1 MQLYFAPLEGITG
14 YVYRNAHHA
23 CFGGVDRYFTPFVVA
38 TFTHKVKTREKMDI
52 LPQNNTGIPLVPQ
65 ILSNNADEF
74 LATARY
80 MADFGY
86 PEVNLNLGCPMA
98 TVVNKHK
105 GSGFL
110 GVPDE
115 LDAFLN
121 KIYNG
126 AEQIRT
132 ASGRPLRISVKTRL
146 GLNTPAEFDRIFN
159 VYMQYPL
166 SELIIHART
175 RKEMYAGRPHL
186 ELFRRLL
193 DETSVPLI
201 YNGNIFTVRDAERAD
216 ALFAGVSNLCCG
228 LMLGRG
234 LLSDPALAEKICAA
248 AGSRSSAA
256 CAAAQGAGNM
266 PSRTDARGAGNAA
279 SGGGAAR
286 NCAADTAAAGSR
298 SGAAAADT
306 DAASAIIGAAA
317 ADAGRSI
324 VNDKELPHLSCS
336 GASSIK
342 DMSKRLRGFH
352 DALYQGYQEQ
362 YQGFHGQHS
371 GETVVINR
379 MKEVWTF
386 MGSQF
391 ADDARFLK
399 NIHKAKNHVEYEAAV
414 RMIFANCEVTGG
426 RDGL

>member
-38 TFTHKVKTREKMDI
+38 TFTRKVKTREKMDI
-52 LPQNNTGIPLVPQ
+52 LPHNNAGTPLVPQ
-65 ILSNNADEF
+65 ILSNNAEEF

-110 GVPDE
+110 SVPDE
-115 LDAFLN
+115 LDAFLD

-132 ASGRPLRISVKTRL
+132 GSGKPLRISVKTRL
-146 GLNTPAEFDRIFN
+146 GMDSPEEFEKIFSI
-159 VYMQYPL
+159 YRQYPL
-166 SELIIHART
+166 SELIVHART
-175 RKEMYAGRPHL
+175 RKEMYAGMPHL
-186 ELFRRLL
+186 TIFRRLL
-193 DETSVPLI
+193 DETQIPLV
-201 YNGNIFTVRDAERAD
+201 YNGNIFTVRDEERAE
-216 ALFAGVSNLCCG
+216 ALFAGTSSPCRG
-228 LMLGRG
+228 FMLGRG

-248 AGSRSSAA
+248 GAARTSASGSRSGAA
-256 CAAAQGAGNM
+256 CDAAQSAGNM

-286 NCAADTAAAGSR
+286 GS
-298 SGAAAADT
+298 
-306 DAASAIIGAAA
+306 
-317 ADAGRSI
+317 
-324 VNDKELPHLSCS
+324 E
-336 GASSIK
+336 
-342 DMSKRLRGFH
+342 DMSRRLRSFH
-352 DALYQGYQEQ
+352 DMLYHGYQEQ

-371 GETVVINR
+371 GETVIINR

-386 MGSQF
+386 MGNQF
-391 ADDARFLK
+391 EDDARFLK

-414 RMIFANCEVTGG
+414 RMIFANCAVTGAK
-426 RDGL
+426 DGL

>member
-126 AEQIRT
+126 AEKILT
-132 ASGRPLRISVKTRL
+132 GDGKPLRISLKTRL

-216 ALFAGVSNLCCG
+216 ALFAGASNLCCG

-248 AGSRSSAA
+248 AG
-256 CAAAQGAGNM
+256 
-266 PSRTDARGAGNAA
+266 T
-279 SGGGAAR
+279 
-286 NCAADTAAAGSR
+286 
-298 SGAAAADT
+298 
-306 DAASAIIGAAA
+306 
-317 ADAGRSI
+317 DAGRA
-324 VNDKELPHLSCS
+324 VENGKELPHLACS
-336 GASSIK
+336 GSSGK

-371 GETVVINR
+371 GETVIINR

>member
-38 TFTHKVKTREKMDI
+38 TFTRKVKTREKMDI
-52 LPQNNTGIPLVPQ
+52 LPQNNTGTPLVPQ
-65 ILSNNADEF
+65 ILSNNAEEF

-110 GVPDE
+110 SVPDE
-115 LDAFLN
+115 LDAFLD

-132 ASGRPLRISVKTRL
+132 GSGKPLRISVKTRL
-146 GLNTPAEFDRIFN
+146 GMDSPEEFEKIFSI
-159 VYMQYPL
+159 YRQYPL
-166 SELIIHART
+166 SELIVHART
-175 RKEMYAGRPHL
+175 RKEMYAGMPHL
-186 ELFRRLL
+186 TIFRRLL
-193 DETSVPLI
+193 DETPIPLV
-201 YNGNIFTVRDAERAD
+201 YNGNIFTVRDEERAE
-216 ALFAGVSNLCCG
+216 ALFAGTSSPCRG
-228 LMLGRG
+228 FMLGRG

-248 AGSRSSAA
+248 GAARTSASGSRSGAA
-256 CAAAQGAGNM
+256 CDAAQSAGNM

-286 NCAADTAAAGSR
+286 GS
-298 SGAAAADT
+298 
-306 DAASAIIGAAA
+306 
-317 ADAGRSI
+317 
-324 VNDKELPHLSCS
+324 E
-336 GASSIK
+336 
-342 DMSKRLRGFH
+342 DMSRRLRSFH
-352 DALYQGYQEQ
+352 DTLYHGYQEQ

-371 GETVVINR
+371 GETVIINR

-386 MGSQF
+386 MGNQF
-391 ADDARFLK
+391 EDDARFLK

-414 RMIFANCEVTGG
+414 RMIFANCAVTGAK
-426 RDGL
+426 DGL

>member
-23 CFGGVDRYFTPFVVA
+23 CFGGADRYFTPFVVA
-38 TFTHKVKTREKMDI
+38 TFTRKVKTREKMDI
-52 LPQNNTGIPLVPQ
+52 LPQNNTGTPLVPQ
-65 ILSNNADEF
+65 ILSNNAEEF

-110 GVPDE
+110 SVPDE
-115 LDAFLN
+115 LDAFLD

-132 ASGRPLRISVKTRL
+132 GSGKPLRISVKTRL
-146 GLNTPAEFDRIFN
+146 GMNSPEEFERIFSI
-159 VYMQYPL
+159 YRQYPL
-166 SELIIHART
+166 SELIVHART
-175 RKEMYAGRPHL
+175 RKEMYAGMPHL
-186 ELFRRLL
+186 TIFRRLL
-193 DETSVPLI
+193 DETQIPLV
-201 YNGNIFTVRDAERAD
+201 YNGNIFTVRDEERAE
-216 ALFAGVSNLCCG
+216 ALFAGTSSPCRG
-228 LMLGRG
+228 FMLGRG

-248 AGSRSSAA
+248 AGGAAGRSASGSRSGAA
-256 CAAAQGAGNM
+256 CDAARGAGNM

-286 NCAADTAAAGSR
+286 GS
-298 SGAAAADT
+298 
-306 DAASAIIGAAA
+306 
-317 ADAGRSI
+317 
-324 VNDKELPHLSCS
+324 E
-336 GASSIK
+336 
-342 DMSKRLRGFH
+342 DMSRRLRSFH
-352 DALYQGYQEQ
+352 DTLYHGYQEQ

-371 GETVVINR
+371 GETVIINR

-386 MGSQF
+386 MGNQF
-391 ADDARFLK
+391 EDDARFLK

-414 RMIFANCEVTGG
+414 RMIFANCAVTGAK
-426 RDGL
+426 DGL

>member
-38 TFTHKVKTREKMDI
+38 TFTRKVKTREKMDI
-52 LPQNNTGIPLVPQ
+52 LPQNNAGTPLVPQ
-65 ILSNNADEF
+65 ILSNNAEEF

-110 GVPDE
+110 SVPDE
-115 LDAFLN
+115 LDAFLD

-132 ASGRPLRISVKTRL
+132 GSGKPLRISVKTRL
-146 GLNTPAEFDRIFN
+146 GMNSPEEFERIFSI
-159 VYMQYPL
+159 YRQYPL
-166 SELIIHART
+166 SELIVHART
-175 RKEMYAGRPHL
+175 RKEMYAGMPHL
-186 ELFRRLL
+186 TIFRRLL
-193 DETSVPLI
+193 DETPIPLV
-201 YNGNIFTVRDAERAD
+201 YNGNIFTVRDEERAE
-216 ALFAGVSNLCCG
+216 ALFAGTSSPCRG
-228 LMLGRG
+228 FMLGRG

-248 AGSRSSAA
+248 GAARTSASGSRSGAA
-256 CAAAQGAGNM
+256 CDAAQSAGNM

-286 NCAADTAAAGSR
+286 GS
-298 SGAAAADT
+298 
-306 DAASAIIGAAA
+306 
-317 ADAGRSI
+317 
-324 VNDKELPHLSCS
+324 E
-336 GASSIK
+336 
-342 DMSKRLRGFH
+342 DMSRRLRSFH
-352 DALYQGYQEQ
+352 DMLYHGYQEQ

-371 GETVVINR
+371 GETVIINR

-386 MGSQF
+386 MGNQF
-391 ADDARFLK
+391 EDDARFLK

-414 RMIFANCEVTGG
+414 RMIFANCAVTGAK
-426 RDGL
+426 DGL

>member
-38 TFTHKVKTREKMDI
+38 TFTRKVKTREKMDI
-52 LPQNNTGIPLVPQ
+52 LPQNNAGTPLVPQ
-65 ILSNNADEF
+65 ILSNNAEEF

-80 MADFGY
+80 MADFDY

-115 LDAFLN
+115 LDAFLD

-132 ASGRPLRISVKTRL
+132 GSGKPLRISVKTRL
-146 GLNTPAEFDRIFN
+146 GMNSPEEFERIFSI
-159 VYMQYPL
+159 YRQYPL
-166 SELIIHART
+166 SELIVHART
-175 RKEMYAGRPHL
+175 RKEMYAGMPHL
-186 ELFRRLL
+186 TIFRRLL
-193 DETSVPLI
+193 DETPIPLV
-201 YNGNIFTVRDAERAD
+201 YNGNIFTVRDEERVE
-216 ALFAGVSNLCCG
+216 ALFAGTSSPCRG

-248 AGSRSSAA
+248 AGSAADTSASGSRSGAA
-256 CAAAQGAGNM
+256 CDAARGAGNM

-279 SGGGAAR
+279 SRGGAAR
-286 NCAADTAAAGSR
+286 GS
-298 SGAAAADT
+298 
-306 DAASAIIGAAA
+306 
-317 ADAGRSI
+317 
-324 VNDKELPHLSCS
+324 E
-336 GASSIK
+336 
-342 DMSKRLRGFH
+342 DMSKRLRSFH
-352 DALYQGYQEQ
+352 DTLYHGYQEQ

-371 GETVVINR
+371 GETVIINR

-386 MGSQF
+386 MGNQF
-391 ADDARFLK
+391 EDDARFLK

-414 RMIFANCEVTGG
+414 RMIFANCAVTGAK
-426 RDGL
+426 DGL

>member
-279 SGGGAAR
+279 SRGGAAR
-286 NCAADTAAAGSR
+286 GS
-298 SGAAAADT
+298 
-306 DAASAIIGAAA
+306 
-317 ADAGRSI
+317 
-324 VNDKELPHLSCS
+324 E
-336 GASSIK
+336 
-342 DMSKRLRGFH
+342 DMSKRLRSFH
-352 DALYQGYQEQ
+352 DTLYHGYQEQ

-371 GETVVINR
+371 GETVIINR

-386 MGSQF
+386 MGNQF
-391 ADDARFLK
+391 EDDARFLK

-414 RMIFANCEVTGG
+414 RMIFANCAVTGAK
-426 RDGL
+426 DGL

>member
-38 TFTHKVKTREKMDI
+38 TFTRKVKTREKMDI
-52 LPQNNTGIPLVPQ
+52 LPQNNAGTPLVPQ

-74 LATARY
+74 LATAHY

-110 GVPDE
+110 SVPDE
-115 LDAFLN
+115 LDAFLD

-132 ASGRPLRISVKTRL
+132 GSGKPLRISVKTRL
-146 GLNTPAEFDRIFN
+146 GMNSPEEFERIFSI
-159 VYMQYPL
+159 YRQYPL
-166 SELIIHART
+166 SELIVHART
-175 RKEMYAGRPHL
+175 RKEMYAGMPHL
-186 ELFRRLL
+186 TIFRRLL
-193 DETSVPLI
+193 DETPIPLV
-201 YNGNIFTVRDAERAD
+201 YNGNIFTVRDEERAE
-216 ALFAGVSNLCCG
+216 ALFAGTSSPCRG
-228 LMLGRG
+228 FMLGRG
-234 LLSDPALAEKICAA
+234 LLSDPALAEKIRAA
-248 AGSRSSAA
+248 AGSAVDTSASGSRSGAA
-256 CAAAQGAGNM
+256 CAAAQGGSNM

-286 NCAADTAAAGSR
+286 GS
-298 SGAAAADT
+298 
-306 DAASAIIGAAA
+306 
-317 ADAGRSI
+317 
-324 VNDKELPHLSCS
+324 E
-336 GASSIK
+336 
-342 DMSKRLRGFH
+342 DMSRRLRSFH
-352 DALYQGYQEQ
+352 DTLYHGYQEQ

-371 GETVVINR
+371 GETVIINR

-386 MGSQF
+386 MGNQF
-391 ADDARFLK
+391 GDDSRFLK

-414 RMIFANCEVTGG
+414 RMIFANCAVTGAK
-426 RDGL
+426 DGL

>member
-38 TFTHKVKTREKMDI
+38 TFTRKVKTREKMDI
-52 LPQNNTGIPLVPQ
+52 LPQNNTGTPLVPQ
-65 ILSNNADEF
+65 ILSNNAEEF

-110 GVPDE
+110 SVPDE
-115 LDAFLN
+115 LDAFLD

-132 ASGRPLRISVKTRL
+132 GSGKPLRISVKTRL
-146 GLNTPAEFDRIFN
+146 GMNSPEEFERIFSI
-159 VYMQYPL
+159 YRQYPL
-166 SELIIHART
+166 SELIVHART
-175 RKEMYAGRPHL
+175 RKEMYAGMPHL
-186 ELFRRLL
+186 TIFRRLL
-193 DETSVPLI
+193 DETPIPLV
-201 YNGNIFTVRDAERAD
+201 YNGNIFTVRDEERAE
-216 ALFAGVSNLCCG
+216 ALFAGTSSPCRG
-228 LMLGRG
+228 FMLGRG

-248 AGSRSSAA
+248 GAARTSASGSRSGAA
-256 CAAAQGAGNM
+256 CDAAQSAGNM

-286 NCAADTAAAGSR
+286 GS
-298 SGAAAADT
+298 
-306 DAASAIIGAAA
+306 
-317 ADAGRSI
+317 
-324 VNDKELPHLSCS
+324 E
-336 GASSIK
+336 
-342 DMSKRLRGFH
+342 DMSRRLRSFH
-352 DALYQGYQEQ
+352 DMLYHGYQEQ

-371 GETVVINR
+371 GETVIINR

-386 MGSQF
+386 MGNQF
-391 ADDARFLK
+391 EDDARFLK

-414 RMIFANCEVTGG
+414 RMIFANCAVTGAK
-426 RDGL
+426 DGL

>member
-38 TFTHKVKTREKMDI
+38 TFTRKVKTREKMDI
-52 LPQNNTGIPLVPQ
+52 LPHNNAGTPLVPQ
-65 ILSNNADEF
+65 ILSNNAEEF

-110 GVPDE
+110 SVPDE
-115 LDAFLN
+115 LDAFLD

-132 ASGRPLRISVKTRL
+132 GSGKPLRISVKTRL
-146 GLNTPAEFDRIFN
+146 GMNSPEEFERIFSI
-159 VYMQYPL
+159 YRQYPL
-166 SELIIHART
+166 SELIVHART
-175 RKEMYAGRPHL
+175 RKEMYAGMPHL
-186 ELFRRLL
+186 TIFRRLL
-193 DETSVPLI
+193 DETQIPLV
-201 YNGNIFTVRDAERAD
+201 YNGNIFTVRDEERAE
-216 ALFAGVSNLCCG
+216 ALFAGTSSPCRG
-228 LMLGRG
+228 FMLGRG

-248 AGSRSSAA
+248 AGSAAGISASGSRSGAA

-279 SGGGAAR
+279 SRGGAAR
-286 NCAADTAAAGSR
+286 GS
-298 SGAAAADT
+298 
-306 DAASAIIGAAA
+306 
-317 ADAGRSI
+317 
-324 VNDKELPHLSCS
+324 E
-336 GASSIK
+336 
-342 DMSKRLRGFH
+342 DMSKRLRSFH
-352 DALYQGYQEQ
+352 DTLYHGYQEQ

-371 GETVVINR
+371 GETVIINR

-386 MGSQF
+386 MGNQF
-391 ADDARFLK
+391 EDDARFLK

-414 RMIFANCEVTGG
+414 RMIFANCAVTGAK
-426 RDGL
+426 DGL

>member
-38 TFTHKVKTREKMDI
+38 TFTRKVKTREKMDI
-52 LPQNNTGIPLVPQ
+52 LPQNNAGTPLVPQ
-65 ILSNNADEF
+65 ILSNNAEEF

-110 GVPDE
+110 SVPDE
-115 LDAFLN
+115 LDAFLD

-132 ASGRPLRISVKTRL
+132 GSGKPLRISVKTRL
-146 GLNTPAEFDRIFN
+146 GMNSPEEFERIFSI
-159 VYMQYPL
+159 YRQYPL
-166 SELIIHART
+166 SELIVHART
-175 RKEMYAGRPHL
+175 RKEMYAGMPHL
-186 ELFRRLL
+186 TIFRRLL
-193 DETSVPLI
+193 DETPIPLV
-201 YNGNIFTVRDAERAD
+201 YNGNIFTVRDEERAE
-216 ALFAGVSNLCCG
+216 ALFAGTSSPCRG
-228 LMLGRG
+228 FMLGRG

-248 AGSRSSAA
+248 GAARTSASGSRSGAA
-256 CAAAQGAGNM
+256 CDAAQSAGNM

-286 NCAADTAAAGSR
+286 GS
-298 SGAAAADT
+298 
-306 DAASAIIGAAA
+306 
-317 ADAGRSI
+317 
-324 VNDKELPHLSCS
+324 E
-336 GASSIK
+336 
-342 DMSKRLRGFH
+342 DMSRRLRSFH
-352 DALYQGYQEQ
+352 DMLYHGYQEQ

-371 GETVVINR
+371 GETVIINR

-386 MGSQF
+386 MGNQF
-391 ADDARFLK
+391 EDDARFLK
-399 NIHKAKNHVEYEAAV
+399 NIHKAKNHVEYEVAV
-414 RMIFANCEVTGG
+414 RMIFANCAVTGAK
-426 RDGL
+426 DGL

>member
-38 TFTHKVKTREKMDI
+38 TFTRKVKTREKMDI
-52 LPQNNTGIPLVPQ
+52 LPQNNAGTPLVPQ
-65 ILSNNADEF
+65 ILSNNAEEF

-110 GVPDE
+110 SVPDE
-115 LDAFLN
+115 LDAFLD

-132 ASGRPLRISVKTRL
+132 GSGKPLRISVKTRL
-146 GLNTPAEFDRIFN
+146 GMNSPEEFERIFSI
-159 VYMQYPL
+159 YRQYPL
-166 SELIIHART
+166 SELIVHART
-175 RKEMYAGRPHL
+175 RKEMYAGMPHL
-186 ELFRRLL
+186 TIFRRLL
-193 DETSVPLI
+193 DETPIPLV
-201 YNGNIFTVRDAERAD
+201 YNGNIFTVRDEERAE
-216 ALFAGVSNLCCG
+216 ALFAGTSSPCRG
-228 LMLGRG
+228 FMLGRG

-248 AGSRSSAA
+248 GAARTSASGSRSGAA
-256 CAAAQGAGNM
+256 CDAAQSAGNM

-286 NCAADTAAAGSR
+286 GS
-298 SGAAAADT
+298 
-306 DAASAIIGAAA
+306 
-317 ADAGRSI
+317 
-324 VNDKELPHLSCS
+324 E
-336 GASSIK
+336 
-342 DMSKRLRGFH
+342 DMSRRLRSFH
-352 DALYQGYQEQ
+352 DTLYHGYQEQ

-371 GETVVINR
+371 GETVIINR

-386 MGSQF
+386 MGNQF
-391 ADDARFLK
+391 EDDARFLK

-414 RMIFANCEVTGG
+414 RMIFANCAVTGAK
-426 RDGL
+426 DGL

>member
-38 TFTHKVKTREKMDI
+38 TFTRKVKTREKMDI

-126 AEQIRT
+126 AEKILT
-132 ASGRPLRISVKTRL
+132 GDGKPLRISLKTRL

-216 ALFAGVSNLCCG
+216 ALFAGASNLCCG

-248 AGSRSSAA
+248 AG
-256 CAAAQGAGNM
+256 NM
-266 PSRTDARGAGNAA
+266 PSCTGALSAAA

-286 NCAADTAAAGSR
+286 NCAAASGSAADTAAAGSR

-306 DAASAIIGAAA
+306 DAASAMIGAAA
-317 ADAGRSI
+317 ADAGRA
-324 VNDKELPHLSCS
+324 VENGKELPHLACS
-336 GASSIK
+336 GSSGK

-399 NIHKAKNHVEYEAAV
+399 NIHKAKNHVEYETAV

>member
-38 TFTHKVKTREKMDI
+38 TFTRKVKTREKMDI
-52 LPQNNTGIPLVPQ
+52 LPQNNAGTPLVPQ

-110 GVPDE
+110 SVPDE
-115 LDAFLN
+115 LDAFLD

-132 ASGRPLRISVKTRL
+132 GSGKPLRISVKTRL
-146 GLNTPAEFDRIFN
+146 GMNSPEEFERIFSI
-159 VYMQYPL
+159 YRQYPL
-166 SELIIHART
+166 SELIVHART
-175 RKEMYAGRPHL
+175 RKEMYAGMPHL
-186 ELFRRLL
+186 TIFRRLL
-193 DETSVPLI
+193 DETPIPLV
-201 YNGNIFTVRDAERAD
+201 YNGNIFTVRDEERAE
-216 ALFAGVSNLCCG
+216 ALFAGTSSPCRG
-228 LMLGRG
+228 FMLGRG

-248 AGSRSSAA
+248 AGSAAGISASGNRSGAA
-256 CAAAQGAGNM
+256 CADAQGAGNM

-279 SGGGAAR
+279 SRGGAAR
-286 NCAADTAAAGSR
+286 GS
-298 SGAAAADT
+298 
-306 DAASAIIGAAA
+306 
-317 ADAGRSI
+317 
-324 VNDKELPHLSCS
+324 E
-336 GASSIK
+336 
-342 DMSKRLRGFH
+342 DMSKRLRSFH
-352 DALYQGYQEQ
+352 DTLYHGYQEQ

-371 GETVVINR
+371 GETVIINR

-386 MGSQF
+386 MGNQF
-391 ADDARFLK
+391 GDDARFLK

-414 RMIFANCEVTGG
+414 RMIFANCAVTGAK
-426 RDGL
+426 DGL

>member
-38 TFTHKVKTREKMDI
+38 TFTRKVKTREKMDI
-52 LPQNNTGIPLVPQ
+52 LPQNNAGTPLVPQ

-74 LATARY
+74 LATAHY

-110 GVPDE
+110 SVPDE
-115 LDAFLN
+115 LDAFLD

-132 ASGRPLRISVKTRL
+132 GSGKPLRISVKTRL
-146 GLNTPAEFDRIFN
+146 GMNSPEEFERIFSI
-159 VYMQYPL
+159 YRQYPL
-166 SELIIHART
+166 SELIVHART
-175 RKEMYAGRPHL
+175 RKEMYAGMPHL
-186 ELFRRLL
+186 TIFRRLL
-193 DETSVPLI
+193 DETPIPLV
-201 YNGNIFTVRDAERAD
+201 YNGNIFTVRDEERAE
-216 ALFAGVSNLCCG
+216 ALFAGASSPCRG
-228 LMLGRG
+228 FMLGRG

-248 AGSRSSAA
+248 AGGAAGRSASGSRSGAA
-256 CAAAQGAGNM
+256 CDAARGAGNM

-286 NCAADTAAAGSR
+286 GS
-298 SGAAAADT
+298 
-306 DAASAIIGAAA
+306 
-317 ADAGRSI
+317 
-324 VNDKELPHLSCS
+324 E
-336 GASSIK
+336 
-342 DMSKRLRGFH
+342 DMSRRLRSFH
-352 DALYQGYQEQ
+352 DTLYHGYQEQ

-371 GETVVINR
+371 GETVIINR

-386 MGSQF
+386 MGNQF
-391 ADDARFLK
+391 EDDARFLK

-414 RMIFANCEVTGG
+414 RMIFANCAVTGAK
-426 RDGL
+426 DGL

>member
-38 TFTHKVKTREKMDI
+38 TFTRKVKTREKMDI
-52 LPQNNTGIPLVPQ
+52 LPQNNAGTPLVPQ
-65 ILSNNADEF
+65 ILSNNAEEF

-110 GVPDE
+110 SVPDE
-115 LDAFLN
+115 LDAFLD

-132 ASGRPLRISVKTRL
+132 GSGKPLRISVKTRL
-146 GLNTPAEFDRIFN
+146 GMDSPEEFEKIFSI
-159 VYMQYPL
+159 YRQYPL
-166 SELIIHART
+166 SELIVHART
-175 RKEMYAGRPHL
+175 RKEMYAGMPHL
-186 ELFRRLL
+186 TIFRRLL
-193 DETSVPLI
+193 DETQIPLV
-201 YNGNIFTVRDAERAD
+201 YNGNIFTVRDEERAE
-216 ALFAGVSNLCCG
+216 ALFAGTSSPCRG
-228 LMLGRG
+228 FMLGRG

-248 AGSRSSAA
+248 AGSAADTSASGSRSGAA

-279 SGGGAAR
+279 SRGGAAR
-286 NCAADTAAAGSR
+286 GS
-298 SGAAAADT
+298 
-306 DAASAIIGAAA
+306 
-317 ADAGRSI
+317 
-324 VNDKELPHLSCS
+324 E
-336 GASSIK
+336 
-342 DMSKRLRGFH
+342 DMSKRLRSFH
-352 DALYQGYQEQ
+352 DTLYHGYQEQ

-371 GETVVINR
+371 GETVIINR

-386 MGSQF
+386 MGNQF
-391 ADDARFLK
+391 GDDARFLK

-414 RMIFANCEVTGG
+414 RMIFANCAVTGAK
-426 RDGL
+426 DGL

>member
-38 TFTHKVKTREKMDI
+38 TFTRKVKTREKMDI
-52 LPQNNTGIPLVPQ
+52 LPQNNAGTPLVPQ
-65 ILSNNADEF
+65 ILSNNAEEF

-115 LDAFLN
+115 LDAFLD

-132 ASGRPLRISVKTRL
+132 GSGKPLRISVKTRL
-146 GLNTPAEFDRIFN
+146 GMNSPEEFERIFSI
-159 VYMQYPL
+159 YRQYPL
-166 SELIIHART
+166 SELVVHART
-175 RKEMYAGRPHL
+175 RKEMYAGMPHL
-186 ELFRRLL
+186 TIFRRLL
-193 DETSVPLI
+193 DETQIPLV
-201 YNGNIFTVRDAERAD
+201 YNGNIFTVRDEERAE
-216 ALFAGVSNLCCG
+216 ALFAGTSSPCRG
-228 LMLGRG
+228 FMLGRG

-248 AGSRSSAA
+248 AGSAADTSASGSRSGAA

-266 PSRTDARGAGNAA
+266 PSRTDAWGAGNAA
-279 SGGGAAR
+279 SRGGAAR
-286 NCAADTAAAGSR
+286 GS
-298 SGAAAADT
+298 
-306 DAASAIIGAAA
+306 
-317 ADAGRSI
+317 
-324 VNDKELPHLSCS
+324 E
-336 GASSIK
+336 
-342 DMSKRLRGFH
+342 DMSKRLRSFH
-352 DALYQGYQEQ
+352 DTLYHGYQEQ

-371 GETVVINR
+371 GETVIINR

-386 MGSQF
+386 MGNQF
-391 ADDARFLK
+391 GDDARFLK

-414 RMIFANCEVTGG
+414 RMIFANCAVTGAK
-426 RDGL
+426 DGL

>member
-38 TFTHKVKTREKMDI
+38 TFTRKVKTREKMDI
-52 LPQNNTGIPLVPQ
+52 LPQNNAGTPLVPQ
-65 ILSNNADEF
+65 ILSNNAEEF

-110 GVPDE
+110 SVPDE
-115 LDAFLN
+115 LDAFLD

-132 ASGRPLRISVKTRL
+132 GSGKPLRISVKTRL
-146 GLNTPAEFDRIFN
+146 GMNSPEEFERIFSI
-159 VYMQYPL
+159 YRQYPL
-166 SELIIHART
+166 SELIVHART
-175 RKEMYAGRPHL
+175 RKEMYAGMPHL
-186 ELFRRLL
+186 TIFRRLL
-193 DETSVPLI
+193 DETQIPLV
-201 YNGNIFTVRDAERAD
+201 YNGNIFTVRDEERAE
-216 ALFAGVSNLCCG
+216 ALFAGTSSPCRG
-228 LMLGRG
+228 FMLGRG

-248 AGSRSSAA
+248 AGSAADTSASGSRSGAA

-266 PSRTDARGAGNAA
+266 PSRTDARGADNAA
-279 SGGGAAR
+279 SRGGAAR
-286 NCAADTAAAGSR
+286 GS
-298 SGAAAADT
+298 
-306 DAASAIIGAAA
+306 
-317 ADAGRSI
+317 
-324 VNDKELPHLSCS
+324 E
-336 GASSIK
+336 
-342 DMSKRLRGFH
+342 DMSKRLRSFH
-352 DALYQGYQEQ
+352 DTLYHGYQEQ

-371 GETVVINR
+371 GETVIINR

-386 MGSQF
+386 MGNQF
-391 ADDARFLK
+391 GDDSRFLK

-414 RMIFANCEVTGG
+414 RMIFANCAVTGAK
-426 RDGL
+426 DGL

>member
-38 TFTHKVKTREKMDI
+38 TFTRKVKTREKMDI
-52 LPQNNTGIPLVPQ
+52 LPQNNAGTPLVPQ
-65 ILSNNADEF
+65 ILSNNAEEF

-110 GVPDE
+110 SVPDE
-115 LDAFLN
+115 LDAFLD

-132 ASGRPLRISVKTRL
+132 GSGKPLRISVKTRL
-146 GLNTPAEFDRIFN
+146 GMNSPEEFQRIFSI
-159 VYMQYPL
+159 YRQYPL
-166 SELIIHART
+166 SELIVHART
-175 RKEMYAGRPHL
+175 RKEMYAGMPHL
-186 ELFRRLL
+186 TIFRRLL
-193 DETSVPLI
+193 DETPIPLV
-201 YNGNIFTVRDAERAD
+201 YNGNIFTVRDAERAE
-216 ALFAGVSNLCCG
+216 ALFAGASSPCRG
-228 LMLGRG
+228 FMLGRG

-248 AGSRSSAA
+248 AGGAADTSASGSRSGAA
-256 CAAAQGAGNM
+256 CAA
-266 PSRTDARGAGNAA
+266 ARGAGNAA

-286 NCAADTAAAGSR
+286 GS
-298 SGAAAADT
+298 
-306 DAASAIIGAAA
+306 
-317 ADAGRSI
+317 
-324 VNDKELPHLSCS
+324 E
-336 GASSIK
+336 
-342 DMSKRLRGFH
+342 DMSRRLRSFH
-352 DALYQGYQEQ
+352 DTLYHGYQEQ

-371 GETVVINR
+371 GETVIINR

-386 MGSQF
+386 MGNQF
-391 ADDARFLK
+391 EDDARFLK

-414 RMIFANCEVTGG
+414 RMIFANCAVTGAK
-426 RDGL
+426 DGL

>member
-38 TFTHKVKTREKMDI
+38 TFTRKVKTREKMDI
-52 LPQNNTGIPLVPQ
+52 LPQNNTGTPLVPQ
-65 ILSNNADEF
+65 ILSNNAEEF

-110 GVPDE
+110 SVPDE
-115 LDAFLN
+115 LDAFLD

-132 ASGRPLRISVKTRL
+132 GSGKPLRISVKTRL
-146 GLNTPAEFDRIFN
+146 GMNSPEEFEKIFSI
-159 VYMQYPL
+159 YRQYPL
-166 SELIIHART
+166 SELIVHART
-175 RKEMYAGRPHL
+175 RKEMYAGMPHL
-186 ELFRRLL
+186 TIFRRLL
-193 DETSVPLI
+193 DETPIPLV
-201 YNGNIFTVRDAERAD
+201 YNGNIFTVRDAERAE
-216 ALFAGVSNLCCG
+216 ALFAGASSPCRG
-228 LMLGRG
+228 FMLGRG

-248 AGSRSSAA
+248 AGSAAGISASGSRSGAA

-286 NCAADTAAAGSR
+286 NCAATETAAERGS
-298 SGAAAADT
+298 
-306 DAASAIIGAAA
+306 
-317 ADAGRSI
+317 
-324 VNDKELPHLSCS
+324 E
-336 GASSIK
+336 
-342 DMSKRLRGFH
+342 DMSRRLRSFH
-352 DALYQGYQEQ
+352 DTLYHGYQEQ

-371 GETVVINR
+371 GETVIINR

-386 MGSQF
+386 MGNQF
-391 ADDARFLK
+391 EDDARFLK

-414 RMIFANCEVTGG
+414 RMIFANCAVTGAK
-426 RDGL
+426 DGL

>member
-38 TFTHKVKTREKMDI
+38 TFTRKVKTREKMDI
-52 LPQNNTGIPLVPQ
+52 LPQNNTGTPLVPQ
-65 ILSNNADEF
+65 ILSNNAEEF

-110 GVPDE
+110 SVPDE
-115 LDAFLN
+115 LDAFLD

-132 ASGRPLRISVKTRL
+132 GSGKPLRISVKTRL
-146 GLNTPAEFDRIFN
+146 GMDSPEEFEKIFSI
-159 VYMQYPL
+159 YRQYPL
-166 SELIIHART
+166 SELIVHART
-175 RKEMYAGRPHL
+175 RKEMYAGMPHL
-186 ELFRRLL
+186 TIFRRLL
-193 DETSVPLI
+193 DETQIPLV
-201 YNGNIFTVRDAERAD
+201 YNGNIFTVRDEERAE
-216 ALFAGVSNLCCG
+216 ALFAGTSSPCRG
-228 LMLGRG
+228 FMLGRG

-248 AGSRSSAA
+248 GAARTSASGSRSGAA
-256 CAAAQGAGNM
+256 CDAAQSAGNM

-286 NCAADTAAAGSR
+286 GS
-298 SGAAAADT
+298 
-306 DAASAIIGAAA
+306 
-317 ADAGRSI
+317 
-324 VNDKELPHLSCS
+324 E
-336 GASSIK
+336 
-342 DMSKRLRGFH
+342 DMSRRLRSFH
-352 DALYQGYQEQ
+352 DMLYHGYQEQ

-371 GETVVINR
+371 GETVIINR

-386 MGSQF
+386 MGNQF
-391 ADDARFLK
+391 EDDARFLK

-414 RMIFANCEVTGG
+414 RMIFANCAVTGAK
-426 RDGL
+426 DGL

>member
-23 CFGGVDRYFTPFVVA
+23 CFDGVDRYFTPFVVA
-38 TFTHKVKTREKMDI
+38 TFTRKVKTREKMDI
-52 LPQNNTGIPLVPQ
+52 LPQNNAGTPLVPQ
-65 ILSNNADEF
+65 ILSNNAEEF

-115 LDAFLN
+115 LDAFLD

-132 ASGRPLRISVKTRL
+132 GSGKPLRISVKTRL
-146 GLNTPAEFDRIFN
+146 GMNSPEEFERIFSI
-159 VYMQYPL
+159 YRQYPL
-166 SELIIHART
+166 SELIVHART
-175 RKEMYAGRPHL
+175 RKEMYAGMPHL
-186 ELFRRLL
+186 TIFRRLL
-193 DETSVPLI
+193 DETPIPLV
-201 YNGNIFTVRDAERAD
+201 YNGNIFTVRDEERAE
-216 ALFAGVSNLCCG
+216 ALFAGTSSPCRG
-228 LMLGRG
+228 FMLGRG
-234 LLSDPALAEKICAA
+234 LLSDPALAEKIRTAGAA
-248 AGSRSSAA
+248 RTSASGSRSGAA
-256 CAAAQGAGNM
+256 CDAARGGSNM

-286 NCAADTAAAGSR
+286 GS
-298 SGAAAADT
+298 
-306 DAASAIIGAAA
+306 
-317 ADAGRSI
+317 
-324 VNDKELPHLSCS
+324 
-336 GASSIK
+336 K
-342 DMSKRLRGFH
+342 DMSKRLRSFH
-352 DALYQGYQEQ
+352 DTLYHGYQEQ

-371 GETVVINR
+371 GETVIINR

-386 MGSQF
+386 MGNQF
-391 ADDARFLK
+391 EDDARFLK

-414 RMIFANCEVTGG
+414 RMIFANCAVTGAK
-426 RDGL
+426 DGL

>member
-38 TFTHKVKTREKMDI
+38 TFTRKVKTREKMDI
-52 LPQNNTGIPLVPQ
+52 LPHNNAGTPLVPQ
-65 ILSNNADEF
+65 ILSNNAEEF

-110 GVPDE
+110 SVPDE
-115 LDAFLN
+115 LDAFLD

-132 ASGRPLRISVKTRL
+132 GSGKPLRISVKTRL
-146 GLNTPAEFDRIFN
+146 GMNSPEEFERIFSI
-159 VYMQYPL
+159 YRQYPL
-166 SELIIHART
+166 SELIVHART
-175 RKEMYAGRPHL
+175 RKEMYAGMPHL
-186 ELFRRLL
+186 TIFRRLL
-193 DETSVPLI
+193 DETPIPLV
-201 YNGNIFTVRDAERAD
+201 YNGNIFTERAE
-216 ALFAGVSNLCCG
+216 ALFAGTSSPCRG
-228 LMLGRG
+228 FMLGRG
-234 LLSDPALAEKICAA
+234 LLSDPALAEKIRAA
-248 AGSRSSAA
+248 AGSAVDTSASGSRSGAA
-256 CAAAQGAGNM
+256 CAAAQGGSNM

-286 NCAADTAAAGSR
+286 GS
-298 SGAAAADT
+298 
-306 DAASAIIGAAA
+306 
-317 ADAGRSI
+317 
-324 VNDKELPHLSCS
+324 E
-336 GASSIK
+336 
-342 DMSKRLRGFH
+342 DMSRRLRSFH
-352 DALYQGYQEQ
+352 DTLYHGYQEQ

-371 GETVVINR
+371 GETVIINR

-386 MGSQF
+386 MGNQF
-391 ADDARFLK
+391 GDDARFLK

-414 RMIFANCEVTGG
+414 RMIFANCAVTGAK
-426 RDGL
+426 DGL

>member
-38 TFTHKVKTREKMDI
+38 TFTRKVKTREKMDI
-52 LPQNNTGIPLVPQ
+52 LPQNNAGTPLVPQ
-65 ILSNNADEF
+65 ILSNNAEEF

-115 LDAFLN
+115 LDAFLD

-132 ASGRPLRISVKTRL
+132 GSGKPLRISVKTRL
-146 GLNTPAEFDRIFN
+146 GMNSPEEFERIFSI
-159 VYMQYPL
+159 YRQYPL
-166 SELIIHART
+166 SELIVHART
-175 RKEMYAGRPHL
+175 RKEMYAGMPHL
-186 ELFRRLL
+186 TIFRRLL
-193 DETSVPLI
+193 DETPIPLV
-201 YNGNIFTVRDAERAD
+201 YNGNIFTVRDEERAE
-216 ALFAGVSNLCCG
+216 ALFAGTSSPCRG
-228 LMLGRG
+228 FMLGRG

-248 AGSRSSAA
+248 AGSAADTSASGSRSGAA
-256 CAAAQGAGNM
+256 CDAAQGAGNM

-279 SGGGAAR
+279 SRGGAAR
-286 NCAADTAAAGSR
+286 GS
-298 SGAAAADT
+298 
-306 DAASAIIGAAA
+306 
-317 ADAGRSI
+317 
-324 VNDKELPHLSCS
+324 E
-336 GASSIK
+336 
-342 DMSKRLRGFH
+342 DMSKRLRSFH
-352 DALYQGYQEQ
+352 DTLYHGYQEQ

-371 GETVVINR
+371 GETVIINR

-386 MGSQF
+386 MGNQF
-391 ADDARFLK
+391 GDDARFLK

-414 RMIFANCEVTGG
+414 RMIFANCAVTGAK
-426 RDGL
+426 DGL